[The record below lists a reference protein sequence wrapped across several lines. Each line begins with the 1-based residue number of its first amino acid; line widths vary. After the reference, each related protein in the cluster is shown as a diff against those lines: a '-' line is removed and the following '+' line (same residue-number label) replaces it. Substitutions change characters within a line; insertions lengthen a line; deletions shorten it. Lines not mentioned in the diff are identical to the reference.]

1 MGRIYI
7 QWFFILFLC
16 AIPVHASIILNEVA
30 IQPTQTVE
38 LFNTD
43 SSRSADISSWHIDDS
58 GGSTYFSIPINTF
71 LPPLSCLVFSGDFN
85 FNKSSPDI
93 IRLFTNATPPTSSSA
108 ILVDSYS
115 YPKAPEN
122 GYSFARNSYGEWT
135 TDISTFGF
143 INDTLLSCIPPPT
156 PTPEPSPTATPT
168 MTIEPT
174 LTSTPPTTPT
184 LPVVLDYDHIYLSE
198 IHPFPQTGTPEW
210 VELYNANSTTVD
222 LIDWYIDDA
231 EDTGGAP
238 KRFSLTLAPY
248 QYKAVEITSS
258 LLNNTGDT
266 VRLLN
271 REKLEKQSMEFGKV
285 SQGNSVGRVSFDED
299 EYCEQPVSKNEINA
313 ECIMIAANLSPT
325 PKPLPTKKL
334 TMQKIVVPKT
344 ETNKQSSDI
353 NRVRTLGIQPVSE
366 GVVLGV
372 REPTLPSPVPY
383 LSGVSLSYSVLTI
396 VSLFIKMRNA

>member
-1 MGRIYI
+1 M
-7 QWFFILFLC
+7 
-16 AIPVHASIILNEVA
+16 
-30 IQPTQTVE
+30 QTVE
-38 LFNTD
+38 IINTD
-43 SSRSADISSWHIDDS
+43 ATRSADISSWYIDDS
-58 GGSTYFSIPINTF
+58 GGSTYFTIPTNTH
-71 LPPLSCLVFSGDFN
+71 LPPLSCLIFTGDFN
-85 FNKSSPDI
+85 LNKASADS
-93 IRLFTNATPPTSSSA
+93 IRLFTSSHPPTSSSA

-143 INDTLLSCIPPPT
+143 INDTLLSCLPSPT
-156 PTPEPSPTATPT
+156 PTPEPTPTVTPTA
-168 MTIEPT
+168 TIEPT
-174 LTSTPPTTPT
+174 LTSTPPITPT
-184 LPVVLDYDHIYLSE
+184 IPVVLDYDHIYLSE

-210 VELYNANSTTVD
+210 VELYNAHSTTVD

-248 QYKAVEITSS
+248 EYGAVDITSS
-258 LLNNTGDT
+258 LLNNSGDT

-271 REKLEKQSMEFGKV
+271 AQKTEKQSVEFGKIT
-285 SQGNSVGRVSFDED
+285 QGNSMGRVSFDD
-299 EYCEQPVSKNEINA
+299 DIYCEQPVSKNKINA
-313 ECIMIAANLSPT
+313 ECIRIAANLSPT
-325 PKPLPTKKL
+325 PKPLPTKKAL
-334 TMQKIVVPKT
+334 IQKIVTPKIQ
-344 ETNKQSSDI
+344 TNKQVPSGNSA
-353 NRVRTLGIQPVSE
+353 RTIAIQPVSE

-372 REPTLPSPVPY
+372 RETTSQSPVPY